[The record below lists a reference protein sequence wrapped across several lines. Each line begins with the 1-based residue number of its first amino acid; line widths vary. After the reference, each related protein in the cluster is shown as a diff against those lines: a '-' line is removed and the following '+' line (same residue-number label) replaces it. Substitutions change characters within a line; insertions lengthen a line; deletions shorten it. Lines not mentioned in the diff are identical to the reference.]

1 MTINRRSVIVLGA
14 NAALRVRQGALEIE
28 HGPAAE
34 RVKLRVD
41 IDDPPPRAILF
52 DGRGEFLSGE
62 ALRWCA
68 QRGVVIVM
76 PDGPGRALTFIETAL
91 EARSAETLRD
101 VGPAIIRAQCAAD
114 PVQVAR
120 EIVRAKIA
128 ADIEQPWSAR
138 HGARPFDNRPMQGE
152 TGSRAQRCG
161 DRRYR
166 SQGRVCL
173 LAIVARPWID
183 RAQGPRF
190 TAVMAA
196 LR

>member
-1 MTINRRSVIVLGA
+1 MQSGD
-14 NAALRVRQGALEIE
+14 QGL
-28 HGPAAE
+28 
-34 RVKLRVD
+34 
-41 IDDPPPRAILF
+41 PRAILF

-101 VGPAIIRAQCAAD
+101 VGPRHHSGPMRRRSGSDRAGDCTSED
-114 PVQVAR
+114 R
-120 EIVRAKIA
+120 GGHRASR
-128 ADIEQPWSAR
+128 PAR

-152 TGSRAQRCG
+152 TGSCAQRCG

-183 RAQGPRF
+183 RAQGP
-190 TAVMAA
+190 
-196 LR
+196 

>member
-1 MTINRRSVIVLGA
+1 MRRAAKQSVIVLGA
-14 NAALRVRQGALEIE
+14 NAALRVRQGGLEIE

-34 RVKLRVD
+34 RVKFKID
-41 IDDPPPRAILF
+41 IDDRPPCSILF

-91 EARSAETLRD
+91 EARSAETVRD
-101 VGPAIIRAQCAAD
+101 TGPALIRAQCAAD

-128 ADIEQPWSAR
+128 ADVERLGPRVTAR
-138 HGARPFDNRPMQGE
+138 DLSTIARCKARA
-152 TGSRAQRCG
+152 GSCAQRCG
-161 DRRYR
+161 ARRYR

-183 RAQGPRF
+183 RAQGP
-190 TAVMAA
+190 
-196 LR
+196 

>member
-1 MTINRRSVIVLGA
+1 MRGVTVNRRSVIVLGA

-28 HGPAAE
+28 HGLAVD

-41 IDDPPPRAILF
+41 IDDRPPCAILF
-52 DGRGEFLSGE
+52 DGRGEFLTGE

-101 VGPAIIRAQCAAD
+101 TGPALIRAQCGAD

-128 ADIEQPWSAR
+128 ADAK
-138 HGARPFDNRPMQGE
+138 G
-152 TGSRAQRCG
+152 
-161 DRRYR
+161 
-166 SQGRVCL
+166 L
-173 LAIVARPWID
+173 
-183 RAQGPRF
+183 GPRV
-190 TAVMAA
+190 TARDGSTIARCNAKLDAA
-196 LR
+196 R